1 MLALKLSE
9 THHEFRIVQDNSRSV
24 KYFKN
29 STELAVEQFDWLI
42 LVISP
47 LNYISCV
54 IMDLSIS
61 LS

>member
-1 MLALKLSE
+1 MLALKLPE

>member
-1 MLALKLSE
+1 MLALKLPE
-9 THHEFRIVQDNSRSV
+9 THHEFLVVQDNSRSA

-29 STELAVEQFDWLI
+29 STGLAVEQSDWLI

-54 IMDLSIS
+54 IWIL
-61 LS
+61 L